1 MESAPGCPLDEM
13 SEEVKKVNDPEQ
25 LRQICSRVF
34 TRLPVH
40 TKDGDRVAPI
50 RVTGYEEPYLLIEHN
65 QSDAEIRILIVN
77 HDQHLMLLECKVVER
92 LSHGKEKL
100 HPARLHLKRK
110 IRRQKRISLASDSG
124 KLVVDDLITLRS
136 IPESLSRVDEK
147 TDPPFKDALAELK
160 TIQPVARLTVRKSF
174 RLDNRM
180 RAMMARNVPIFVPDR
195 TSGKTPAFP
204 VITMEEYKK
213 ILNYEDHP
221 DRILSEI
228 SIPVLFKGLY
238 LMGVATIISSE
249 PMNDH
254 HFDAVKEIV
263 QKLEDEILDRHI
275 VPHNP
280 EHCPVVDVNSGGAG
294 ILHPHNP
301 SVMKGFL
308 PGEEVTFDLHFP
320 GEKAHPVLGNI
331 RNIKSLER
339 AHRIGLEFHELP
351 PEIRQELEDFLKQIQ

>member
-1 MESAPGCPLDEM
+1 M
-13 SEEVKKVNDPEQ
+13 SEDVKKVNDPDQ
-25 LRQICSRVF
+25 LRQICARVF

-40 TKDGDRVAPI
+40 TKIGDRVAPI
-50 RVTGYEEPYLLIEHN
+50 RVLSYDEPLLSIEHN
-65 QSDAEIRILIVN
+65 QQDAELRLLIVN
-77 HDQHLMLLECKVVER
+77 HDQHLMLLECKVMEKTGPGR
-92 LSHGKEKL
+92 EKL
-100 HPARLHLKRK
+100 HPLRLHLKRK
-110 IRRQKRISLASDSG
+110 IRKQKRISLASDSG

-136 IPESLSRVDEK
+136 IPESLGRVDEK
-147 TDPPFKDALAELK
+147 TDSPFKEALAELK
-160 TIQPVARLTVRKSF
+160 TIQSIARLTVRKSF

-195 TSGKTPAFP
+195 TTGKAPDFP
-204 VITMEEYKK
+204 VITMDEYKK

-221 DRILSEI
+221 DRILSEV
-228 SIPVLFKGLY
+228 SIPILFKGLY

-249 PMNDH
+249 PMTDH
-254 HFDAVKEIV
+254 HFDGVKEIV
-263 QKLEDEILDRHI
+263 QKLEKEILDRRI
-275 VPHNP
+275 VPYNP
-280 EHCPVVDVNSGGAG
+280 EHCPVVDINAGGAG

-339 AHRIGLEFHELP
+339 AHRIGLEF
-351 PEIRQELEDFLKQIQ
+351 QEPDDDLRTDLEDFLKQVG